1 MEEMK
6 VLLTAVNAK
15 YIHSNL
21 AVYSLQAYAKKYR
34 EQIEIA
40 EYTINHQKEHIL
52 MDLYRRKP
60 DIIAVSCYIW
70 NIDMVKDI
78 LKELRKIL
86 PNVKIWL
93 GGPEVSYETERFLR
107 EEPYIDGI
115 MIGEGEETFL
125 RLMDYYQK
133 GSIELEDIKCIQ
145 YHVSARK
152 EISGGENHES
162 CNDGK
167 EISGGGNHENCNDGK
182 KISDGENNIRC
193 YVGQNIKENNARCDK
208 REQMSGNYD
217 MDKIYGTYQIGSVD
231 FTSLPFPY
239 EDMTKFENKI
249 IYYETSRGCP
259 YSCSYCLSSIE
270 KGVRFRDMNL
280 VKQELK
286 LFLDNNIPQVKF
298 IDRTFN
304 CNHKRAIE
312 IWQFLKDNDNGITNF
327 HFEISAD
334 LINEEE
340 IALLQTLREGLI
352 QFEIGVQSTNPK
364 TIEAIHRTM
373 NLEKLEKVVN
383 QVRAARNIHQHLDL
397 IAGLPY
403 EDITSFRQSFAD
415 VYRMKP
421 DQLQLGFLKVLK
433 GSKMYEEQKKHG
445 IIYQDKTPYEVLY
458 TDWLSYGDVLTL
470 KKVEDMVEVYY
481 NSTQFVNSI
490 TFLEHFYENPYDF
503 YLALGNYYEE
513 KGLLY
518 VSHTRMARYE
528 ILLDFVGE
536 HFPDIEEVFREIL
549 IYDLYLRE
557 NLKSRPFYA
566 KDQNRY
572 KDVYRKFYQ
581 NMEMV
586 EKCLP
591 EYKEYQSKQIARMT
605 HLEHFDYDIEET
617 VRTGGAVP
625 KEQFVIFD
633 YKKRDFLHYS
643 ARTVIITQEEME
655 QIISVKV

>member
-1 MEEMK
+1 MGEMK
-6 VLLTAVNAK
+6 VLLTAINAK

-21 AVYSLQAYAKKYR
+21 AVYSLQAYAKKFR

-40 EYTINHQKEHIL
+40 EYTINHQEEHIL

-60 DIIAVSCYIW
+60 DVIAVSCYIW

-86 PNVKIWL
+86 PDIKIWL

-125 RLMDYYQK
+125 KLMDYYQED
-133 GSIELEDIKCIQ
+133 SIELEDIKCIQ
-145 YHVSARK
+145 YRVSAGK
-152 EISGGENHES
+152 GVCNTNSNMCDNNH
-162 CNDGK
+162 
-167 EISGGGNHENCNDGK
+167 
-182 KISDGENNIRC
+182 
-193 YVGQNIKENNARCDK
+193 IK
-208 REQMSGNYD
+208 SD

-231 FTSLPFPY
+231 FTDLPFPY
-239 EDMTKFENKI
+239 EDITKFENKI

-270 KGVRFRDMNL
+270 KGVRFRDMDL
-280 VKQELK
+280 VKQELE

-304 CNHKRAIE
+304 CNHKRAME
-312 IWQFLKDNDNGITNF
+312 IWQFLRDNDNGITNF

-373 NLEKLEKVVN
+373 NLEKLKKVVN

-403 EDITSFRQSFAD
+403 EDIDSFRQSFAD
-415 VYRMKP
+415 VYKMKP

-433 GSKMYEEQKKHG
+433 GSKMYEEQKQHG
-445 IIYQDKTPYEVLY
+445 IIYQEKTPYEVLY
-458 TDWLSYGDVLTL
+458 TDWLTYGDVLTL

-481 NSTQFVNSI
+481 NSTQFVNTI

-503 YLALGNYYEE
+503 YLELGNYYEE
-513 KGLLY
+513 KGLLHL
-518 VSHTRMARYE
+518 SHTRMARYG
-528 ILLDFVGE
+528 ILLDFVKE
-536 HFPDIEEVFREIL
+536 YFPDIKEVFGEIL
-549 IYDLYLRE
+549 VYDLYLRE
-557 NLKSRPFYA
+557 NLKSRPSYA
-566 KDQNRY
+566 KNQDIY

-581 NMEMV
+581 NTEMV

-591 EYKEYQSKQIARMT
+591 EYREYQSKQIARMT
-605 HLEHFDYDIEET
+605 HLEHFDYDIEKT
-617 VRTGGAVP
+617 VKTGTAVP

-643 ARTVIITQEEME
+643 ARTVIVTEEEME
-655 QIISVKV
+655 QAISKEKGQVM